1 MDLRYKWDIIGHQ
14 KQLAELEQDL
24 AQNNLAHAYLV
35 SGPQQVGKFSVMKTL
50 AKILQC
56 ENNFCHACQICQHIE
71 KGYHPDTIELAD
83 DSESLKIEQIR
94 SLIVRLNTT
103 TQSRYQ
109 VVLIQNIERMTLES
123 SNALLKT
130 LEDPPPNVIFL
141 LTTSNLK
148 ALLATIISRV
158 RLLKFQNLQT
168 AELADFLKIR
178 YPGKNVQELE
188 ALTSLALGKPGK
200 VIQLAENDELFHTYK
215 TMYEEL
221 ILLMDREDR
230 VERFLYVATMTKE
243 DLPFDDFFQVFLAV
257 ARQELLKLSAQNE
270 PDEGM
275 IKKRVK
281 LILDLQKT
289 ADLLQRNINARL
301 ALENLMLAL

>member
-1 MDLRYKWDIIGHQ
+1 MNLRYKWDIIGHQ

-24 AQNNLAHAYLV
+24 AQNNLSHAYLV

-56 ENNFCHACQICQHIE
+56 ENNFCHVCQICHHIE
-71 KGYHPDTIELAD
+71 KGYHPDTIELTD
-83 DSESLKIEQIR
+83 DGESIKIDQIR
-94 SLIVRLNTT
+94 ELIMRLNTT
-103 TQSRYQ
+103 TQSKYQ
-109 VVLIQNIERMTLES
+109 VVLIQNVERMTLES

-168 AELADFLKIR
+168 TELADFLKIR
-178 YPGKNVQELE
+178 YPEKNTQELE

-200 VIQLAENDELFHTYK
+200 VIQLAENDELFRNYK
-215 TMYEEL
+215 KMYEEL
-221 ILLMDREDR
+221 ILLMDKEDR
-230 VERFLYVATMTKE
+230 VERFLYVATMIKE
-243 DLPFDDFFQVFLAV
+243 ELPYDDFFQVFLAV

-270 PDEGM
+270 LDEGLV
-275 IKKRVK
+275 KKRVK